1 MSYQQNESP
10 QGGPIAGGCMRFV
23 FAGVILVGGFISY
36 YFARQ
41 TNPITQE
48 VQHISLTPDQEVQL
62 GLQSAPEMTAQMGGE
77 EPANDAREQEVKQ
90 LGTQLAAALPQNPYS
105 FDFHVLQDPQTI
117 NAFSLPGGQVFITAA
132 LYDKLATEGQLAGVL
147 GHEIGHVV
155 HRHAAQHLASA
166 AFYQSLVTAT
176 GVATNSQ
183 RSTAIANYVAQL
195 RQLKF
200 SRGDELQADEWGL
213 KLMAQIGY
221 DPREMLK
228 VMEILRGVDSGGTEM
243 LSTHPLP
250 QSRIDRINEYL
261 SQTYPGG
268 VPASLKSGRPLN
280 GTASAVNQ

>member
-1 MSYQQNESP
+1 MTYQQTDNRS
-10 QGGPIAGGCMRFV
+10 GPIGGGCMRFV
-23 FAGVILVGGFISY
+23 FAAVILVGGFASY

-48 VQHISLTPDQEVQL
+48 VQHINMTPEQEVQL
-62 GLQSAPEMTAQMGGE
+62 GLQSAPEMAAEMGGE
-77 EPANDAREQEVKQ
+77 EPADDPRELEVKQ
-90 LGTQLAAALPQNPYS
+90 LGQQLAAALPQNPYT
-105 FDFHVLQDPQTI
+105 FDFHVLQDPQTV

-132 LYDKLATEGQLAGVL
+132 LYDRLTTEGQLAGVL

-166 AFYQSLVTAT
+166 QFYNSIVAAT
-176 GVATNSQ
+176 GVATNDQ
-183 RSTAIANYVAQL
+183 RAAWIANYVSQL

-221 DPREMLK
+221 DPRQMLK
-228 VMEILRGVDSGGTEM
+228 VMEILASLGNSGSEM

-261 SQTYPGG
+261 SQTYPSG
-268 VPASLKSGRPLN
+268 VPSDLKPGRPLN
-280 GTASAVNQ
+280 RGATGMND